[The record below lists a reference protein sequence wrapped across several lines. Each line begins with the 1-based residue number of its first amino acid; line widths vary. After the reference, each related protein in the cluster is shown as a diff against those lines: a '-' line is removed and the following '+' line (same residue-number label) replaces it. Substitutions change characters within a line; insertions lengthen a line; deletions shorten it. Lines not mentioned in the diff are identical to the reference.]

1 MPMTPQDLWERTVR
15 LRGLVELKR
24 HEIAADSTMGPVTR
38 AHLLSQITA
47 LQDRVDEILLGAVDL
62 IVPLGGGLPAGL
74 PFPGVVPGIEPVPDV
89 IGQPEPS
96 GGLPAAPG
104 DLCA

>member
-38 AHLLSQITA
+38 AHLLSQIMA
-47 LQDRVDEILLGAVDL
+47 LQDRVDEILLGAADL
-62 IVPLGGGLPAGL
+62 IGPLSGGLPAGL
-74 PFPGVVPGIEPVPDV
+74 PFPGVAPGIEPVPDM
-89 IGQPEPS
+89 IGQAEFPRC
-96 GGLPAAPG
+96 LPAAPG